1 MCVLFRVYRGD
12 PTRLDQLLTRSLCRL
27 PSAPLQ
33 LAPLASD
40 VDGLARQGYES
51 LFGGQMA
58 PDADDSGEGRSLD
71 AFRGGKDPSQMLF
84 DVPTHVVPP
93 MDTVAGSFMNLLLRK
108 RKRTDADAAAAEAT
122 PAEDAGDDTI
132 MSVDPP
138 VVVPYGAMTRPV
150 DALPGTVAGGS
161 DLGFLVDFFK
171 RGKTPEMLR
180 NANSAPSE
188 KKQSTK
194 LKKRSKKGSKK
205 GMPDVEP
212 VASTGLHPLS
222 KRKKLKMSRKRS
234 DGSNSAAS

>member
-1 MCVLFRVYRGD
+1 
-12 PTRLDQLLTRSLCRL
+12 
-27 PSAPLQ
+27 LQ

-71 AFRGGKDPSQMLF
+71 AVRGGKDPSQMLF

-132 MSVDPP
+132 MSADPP

-205 GMPDVEP
+205 GMPVDHSAPPTNVEP